1 MKINKWL
8 LFAALILGAV
18 SVLSAQKVKLID
30 GDLSPLKSEKSIVL
44 AFSYDPMKVGKF
56 DTDADYVSS
65 RKQDLNSKEPGRGDT
80 WANSWVADRASRF
93 EPKFTELYEK
103 YSVLAP
109 ARQAKYTLIF
119 KTTFTEPGW
128 NVGVMKK
135 SALIDGEVWI
145 VETAN
150 KDHAIAKISVMKAPG
165 RTFWGSDYDT
175 GVRIE
180 EAYAA
185 AGKAVGKFLKDKL

>member
-1 MKINKWL
+1 MKNSKWL
-8 LFAALILGAV
+8 LLMALILTTATAIN
-18 SVLSAQKVKLID
+18 AQKVKLID

-56 DTDADYVSS
+56 DRDGDYVSS

-80 WANSWVADRASRF
+80 WANSWVADRAARY
-93 EPKFTELYEK
+93 EPKFTELFEK

-109 ARQAKYTLIF
+109 AQHAKYTLIF

-135 SALIDGEVWI
+135 SALIDAEAWI
-145 VETAN
+145 VESDN
-150 KDHAIAKISVMKAPG
+150 KDHVVAKISVMKSPG

-185 AGKAVGKFLKDKL
+185 AGKAVGRFLKDKL

>member
-1 MKINKWL
+1 M
-8 LFAALILGAV
+8 
-18 SVLSAQKVKLID
+18 
-30 GDLSPLKSEKSIVL
+30 
-44 AFSYDPMKVGKF
+44 
-56 DTDADYVSS
+56 
-65 RKQDLNSKEPGRGDT
+65 
-80 WANSWVADRASRF
+80 
-93 EPKFTELYEK
+93 YEK

-109 ARQAKYTLIF
+109 AKKAKYTLIF
-119 KTTFTEPGW
+119 KTTFTEPGF
-128 NVGVMKK
+128 NIGFMKK
-135 SALIDGEVWI
+135 NALIDAEVWI

-150 KDHAIAKISVMKAPG
+150 KYHVIAKITVIKAPG